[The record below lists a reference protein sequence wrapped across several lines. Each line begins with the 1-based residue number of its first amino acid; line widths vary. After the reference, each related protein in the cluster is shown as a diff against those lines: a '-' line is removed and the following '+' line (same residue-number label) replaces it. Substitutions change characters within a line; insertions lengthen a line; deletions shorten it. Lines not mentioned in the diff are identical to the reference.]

1 MSMVNLRPHALQD
14 LEDIWLSN
22 YRLWGA
28 APADD
33 YILKLYEHL
42 ILLAQNPALGMVC
55 SHIRFGYRKST
66 YKKHTIF
73 YQETYEGIDVVRI
86 LDKDQDIS

>member
-1 MSMVNLRPHALQD
+1 MSMVNLRPLAFQD

-22 YRLWGA
+22 YQQWGSD
-28 APADD
+28 PADD

-42 ILLAQNPALGMVC
+42 IMLAQNPTTGTVC

-66 YKKHTIF
+66 YKRHVIF
-73 YQETYEGIDVVRI
+73 YQETYDGIDVIRI
-86 LDKDQDIS
+86 LDRNDDLS